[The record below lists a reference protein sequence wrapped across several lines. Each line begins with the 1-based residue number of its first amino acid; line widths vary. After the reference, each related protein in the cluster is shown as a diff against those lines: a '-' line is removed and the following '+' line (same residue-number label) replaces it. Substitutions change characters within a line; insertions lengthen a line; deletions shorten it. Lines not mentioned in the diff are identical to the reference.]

1 MIPVEPGDLIGIHY
15 TDTDGLGVVP
25 YEDSNKA
32 STTGFTNDQLSRIFN
47 AELDDSNLPVR
58 VTKTVPGNVANIKR
72 LPALKPITMIGVY
85 WENYLISCTI
95 CTSFAALF
103 FVVVM
108 LWTPIGF
115 MGFFLP
121 IPWWRH
127 DMEVLS
133 ALLTLCDGNPS
144 VTNQKGSVMQASM
157 FSLTCWHNPKQT
169 IWINSGMAGHLR
181 RHDAHVMSP

>member
-1 MIPVEPGDLIGIHY
+1 MEVTVYHFNPQTVYIPHEEMISVEPGDLIGIHY

-58 VTKTVPGNVANIKR
+58 VTKTVPGNIAYIKR

-95 CTSFAALF
+95 CTSFAGLCF
-103 FVVVM
+103 VM
-108 LWTPIGF
+108 LWNPIGF
-115 MGFFLP
+115 VGFV
-121 IPWWRH
+121 IHAMMTSWYGGASR
-127 DMEVLS
+127 
-133 ALLTLCDGNPS
+133 
-144 VTNQKGSVMQASM
+144 VTGPLWGESIGYQSKRVSYAGFDV
-157 FSLTCWHNPKQT
+157 FFDISLNK
-169 IWINSGMAGHLR
+169 
-181 RHDAHVMSP
+181 VFE